1 MLTFAYVPC
10 VLQFPFGGDVSVILP
25 MRSSAGTPWG
35 AQNWVGVGP
44 LSRFPVPLRPKAL
57 PGLSVRL
64 FPMPLRAS
72 VQSARNFRRFGLTQ
86 CAASL
91 SVEESRLARRPPRKR
106 RAAAFTPRS
115 ETTIG
120 TGLNS
125 SKRDDIQTMDRHVFR
140 AVVLRRN
147 GTENRVKQLA
157 HFVPNRCR
165 SITRVWACTLAYYF
179 FRFVSWL
186 VEVDRRYRV
195 TLKYSAHSSS
205 ERPAA
210 ACSSAARTNS
220 SITDRCVTASRRASL
235 CSAKAVAVETQTFIR
250 RSPLSPAVAR
260 FFRYAA
266 CRSAVVLAI
275 ATPLHSNR
283 IVGG

>member
-1 MLTFAYVPC
+1 
-10 VLQFPFGGDVSVILP
+10 
-25 MRSSAGTPWG
+25 
-35 AQNWVGVGP
+35 
-44 LSRFPVPLRPKAL
+44 
-57 PGLSVRL
+57 
-64 FPMPLRAS
+64 MPLKAP
-72 VQSARNFRRFGLTQ
+72 VQSARNFRRFGLTP

-91 SVEESRLARRPPRKR
+91 SVEGSRLARRPPRKR
-106 RAAAFTPRS
+106 RVAAFTPRS

-140 AVVLRRN
+140 VVVLRRN
-147 GTENRVKQLA
+147 GTENRVKQMA
-157 HFVPNRCR
+157 HSVADRCR
-165 SITRVWACTLAYYF
+165 SISRVWAYTLAHYF
-179 FRFVSWL
+179 FRFVSWP
-186 VEVDRRYRV
+186 VEVDMCYRV

-220 SITDRCVTASRRASL
+220 SITDRCVTAPRRASL

-283 IVGG
+283 IVAG

>member
-1 MLTFAYVPC
+1 VVT
-10 VLQFPFGGDVSVILP
+10 
-25 MRSSAGTPWG
+25 R
-35 AQNWVGVGP
+35 
-44 LSRFPVPLRPKAL
+44 
-57 PGLSVRL
+57 
-64 FPMPLRAS
+64 
-72 VQSARNFRRFGLTQ
+72 GLTP

-91 SVEESRLARRPPRKR
+91 SVEGSRLARRPPRKR
-106 RAAAFTPRS
+106 REAAFTPRS

-125 SKRDDIQTMDRHVFR
+125 SKRDDIQTMDRQVFR
-140 AVVLRRN
+140 VVVLRRN
-147 GTENRVKQLA
+147 GTENRVKQMA

-165 SITRVWACTLAYYF
+165 SISRVWACTLAYDF
-179 FRFVSWL
+179 FRFVSWP
-186 VEVDRRYRV
+186 VEVDGRYRV

-205 ERPAA
+205 VRPAA

-220 SITDRCVTASRRASL
+220 SITDRCVTAPRRASL

-266 CRSAVVLAI
+266 CRSAAVLAI

-283 IVGG
+283 IVAG

>member
-1 MLTFAYVPC
+1 MQLSTYSAIWAYT
-10 VLQFPFGGDVSVILP
+10 L
-25 MRSSAGTPWG
+25 
-35 AQNWVGVGP
+35 
-44 LSRFPVPLRPKAL
+44 
-57 PGLSVRL
+57 
-64 FPMPLRAS
+64 
-72 VQSARNFRRFGLTQ
+72 
-86 CAASL
+86 CAAAL
-91 SVEESRLARRPPRKR
+91 SVEGSRLARRPPRKR
-106 RAAAFTPRS
+106 RVAAFTPRS

-140 AVVLRRN
+140 VVLRRN
-147 GTENRVKQLA
+147 GTENRVKQMA

-165 SITRVWACTLAYYF
+165 SIARVWACTLAHDF
-179 FRFVSWL
+179 SRFVSWP
-186 VEVDRRYRV
+186 VEVNVRYLV

-205 ERPAA
+205 VRPAA

-235 CSAKAVAVETQTFIR
+235 CSAKAVAVETQAFTRPPPLPPAAALFS
-250 RSPLSPAVAR
+250 RSPP
-260 FFRYAA
+260 